1 MCSEEWSQ
9 NKVYEQFLKCQTN
22 HECITNLAL
31 LCLMMLQQLGNEVS
45 TFENFGEAIE
55 SETVYGRK
63 KLTQN
68 FEKCYQ
74 NV

>member
-1 MCSEEWSQ
+1 
-9 NKVYEQFLKCQTN
+9 
-22 HECITNLAL
+22 
-31 LCLMMLQQLGNEVS
+31 MLQQLGNEVS